1 MSLLKEEQM
10 AVKRIGVVGCGVM
23 GVGIVQLGL
32 QAGYEV
38 MVREINDDLLQKGLG
53 RVRGALDKMAA
64 KGAIS
69 VDGKEDMLRKLSGT
83 TAVEALSEG
92 DFIIEAASENM
103 SIKTGIFEA
112 LDKLCGPETIFASNT
127 SSLSVSDMA
136 AKTSRPDKFIGL
148 HFFNPAAV
156 MPLVEVIKTIRTE
169 PAVFQTAL
177 EFVKSLKK
185 IPVVA
190 KDNAGF
196 IVNLLLTPFLLDAIR
211 ALQEGVASV
220 ADIDAGMKLGCNHP
234 MGPLMLADFIGIDV
248 LMSGADSLFKEYKE
262 KRYAPLPL
270 MKRMVTLGLLGAK
283 TGKGFYDWSDPKNP
297 KPLDLGL

>member
-1 MSLLKEEQM
+1 M